1 MRQTILR
8 LLLAV
13 LACAAFAE
21 ARAEDAPKAVPEFIM
36 KAAYLYNFAQLT
48 EWPDGGNETFNL
60 CVYGTYEIDA
70 ALEALRGKTINRRPL
85 RLVRVTDAAEAQ
97 QCQLLFVGEGESGPG
112 SRLFGKL
119 QGTPV
124 LTVTDDPRMN
134 RSAAMLILFPEARR
148 LAFEASVDLAKRSR
162 LKFSSKLLGLARRV
176 IQEQ

>member
-8 LLLAV
+8 LLLAL
-13 LACAAFAE
+13 LACACLAG
-21 ARAEDAPKAVPEFIM
+21 ARADDAPKAVPEYTM

-48 EWPDGGNETFNL
+48 EWPDGGSETFNL
-60 CVYGTYEIDA
+60 CIYGTSELDA
-70 ALEALRGKTINRRPL
+70 ALESLRGRTINRRPL
-85 RLVRVTDAAEAQ
+85 RLVRVADATEAQ

-124 LTVTDDPRMN
+124 LTVTDDPRMA
-134 RSAAMLILFPEARR
+134 RAAAMLVLVPEARR